1 MMRAT
6 AEDADAA
13 ELVGINS
20 RAVYAR
26 ATALAVAIATLGG
39 LFLAIRSVF
48 DPVSGPTQLIFAFE
62 AVVIG
67 GMGSLWG
74 TLLGG
79 LALGVAQTVGAQIN
93 PEYRSPGRTSAV
105 PGGAGRSVQRR
116 PLEPEADA
124 MKVQRWTRTSKLFTG
139 GTVVLA
145 ALLATVPLLFDPDVV
160 QKLTNLLILVL
171 LAAMWNALAGYGGLL
186 SVGQQA
192 FIGIGAYG
200 TVFFAG
206 LGISPY
212 PAMLLATL
220 LAGAISVPISF
231 FALRLRAAQFAIGM
245 WVTAEVIS
253 IFVRLDQNL
262 GAGTGI
268 SLIQMN
274 QYEPNFRQA
283 YTFWLA
289 LAFTVIFLAAVFFL
303 LRSPLGASLQ
313 AIRDDE
319 DAARSLGVRVASR
332 KRLLFV
338 LAGFGCGAAGVLV
351 VANTLFI
358 EPGSIFSVQ
367 WSAYM
372 IFMVLVGGLG
382 TFEGPILGAILLFAI
397 QTTFTQGGPW
407 YLVGLGAT
415 AALFALALPRGLWG
429 TIEERLGLA
438 PVACRLSRGRDQG

>member
-1 MMRAT
+1 
-6 AEDADAA
+6 
-13 ELVGINS
+13 V
-20 RAVYAR
+20 
-26 ATALAVAIATLGG
+26 
-39 LFLAIRSVF
+39 
-48 DPVSGPTQLIFAFE
+48 
-62 AVVIG
+62 
-67 GMGSLWG
+67 
-74 TLLGG
+74 
-79 LALGVAQTVGAQIN
+79 
-93 PEYRSPGRTSAV
+93 
-105 PGGAGRSVQRR
+105 
-116 PLEPEADA
+116 
-124 MKVQRWTRTSKLFTG
+124 KVQRWTRTSGIFTA
-139 GTVVLA
+139 GTGILVVILA
-145 ALLATVPLLFDPDVV
+145 CVPLVFESDVV
-160 QKLTNLLILVL
+160 QKLTTLLILVL
-171 LAAMWNALAGYGGLL
+171 LAAMWNALAGYGGML

-206 LGISPY
+206 QGVSPY
-212 PAMLLATL
+212 VAMLLATV
-220 LAGAISVPISF
+220 LAGAISLPISL

-245 WVTAEVIS
+245 WVIAEVMS
-253 IFVRLDQNL
+253 IIVRLDQHL

-268 SLIQMN
+268 SLIQLN
-274 QYEPNFRQA
+274 QYAPNYRQA

-289 LAFTVIFLAAVFFL
+289 LALTAVFLAALFFL

-319 DAARSLGVRVASR
+319 DAARSLGVRVAAR

-338 LAGFGCGAAGVLV
+338 LAGLGCGAAGVLV

-358 EPGSIFSVQ
+358 EPGSVFSVQ

-415 AALFALALPRGLWG
+415 AALFALFLPRGLWG
-429 TIEERLGLA
+429 TVEERLGLRLL
-438 PVACRLSRGRDQG
+438 PVGYRVEKKQDDEQKPAA

>member
-1 MMRAT
+1 
-6 AEDADAA
+6 
-13 ELVGINS
+13 L
-20 RAVYAR
+20 
-26 ATALAVAIATLGG
+26 
-39 LFLAIRSVF
+39 
-48 DPVSGPTQLIFAFE
+48 
-62 AVVIG
+62 
-67 GMGSLWG
+67 
-74 TLLGG
+74 
-79 LALGVAQTVGAQIN
+79 
-93 PEYRSPGRTSAV
+93 
-105 PGGAGRSVQRR
+105 
-116 PLEPEADA
+116 
-124 MKVQRWTRTSKLFTG
+124 KVQRWTRTSKLFTG
-139 GTVVLA
+139 ATGAVAVALA
-145 ALLATVPLLFDPDVV
+145 VVPLIFGPDIV

-206 LGISPY
+206 MGFSPY
-212 PAMLLATL
+212 LAMLLATV
-220 LAGAISVPISF
+220 LAGAVSVPMSL

-245 WVTAEVIS
+245 WVIAEVIS
-253 IFVRLDQNL
+253 ILVRLDNNL

-268 SLIQMN
+268 SLFQMN
-274 QYEPNFRQA
+274 QFAPNFRQA
-283 YTFWLA
+283 YTFWMA
-289 LAFTVIFLAAVFFL
+289 LGFTVLFLAAMFFL

-358 EPGSIFSVQ
+358 EPGSVFSVQ

-415 AALFALALPRGLWG
+415 AALFALVLPRGLWG
-429 TIEERLGLA
+429 AIEERFGLRLM
-438 PVACRLSRGRDQG
+438 PVGYRVVSPEKKSEASA

>member
-1 MMRAT
+1 
-6 AEDADAA
+6 
-13 ELVGINS
+13 
-20 RAVYAR
+20 
-26 ATALAVAIATLGG
+26 
-39 LFLAIRSVF
+39 
-48 DPVSGPTQLIFAFE
+48 
-62 AVVIG
+62 
-67 GMGSLWG
+67 
-74 TLLGG
+74 
-79 LALGVAQTVGAQIN
+79 
-93 PEYRSPGRTSAV
+93 
-105 PGGAGRSVQRR
+105 
-116 PLEPEADA
+116 
-124 MKVQRWTRTSKLFTG
+124 MKVARWTRTSKAFTAATG
-139 GTVVLA
+139 VVALLLA
-145 ALLATVPLLFDPDVV
+145 AVPLVFDPDVV
-160 QKLTNLLILVL
+160 QKLTTLLILVL

-200 TVFFAG
+200 TVFFANAG
-206 LGISPY
+206 VTPY
-212 PAMLLATL
+212 VAMLLGTVV
-220 LAGAISVPISF
+220 AGAMSLPISL

-245 WVTAEVIS
+245 WVIAEVMS
-253 IFVRLDQNL
+253 IVVRLDQGL

-268 SLIQMN
+268 SLLQLD

-289 LAFTVIFLAAVFFL
+289 LAFTVIFMAALFFL

-319 DAARSLGVRVASR
+319 DAARSLGVRVAAR

-338 LAGFGCGAAGVLV
+338 LAGFGCGAAGVLI

-358 EPGSIFSVQ
+358 EPTSIFSVQ

-382 TFEGPILGAILLFAI
+382 TFEGPIVGAILLFTI

-415 AALFALALPRGLWG
+415 AALFALLLPRGLWG
-429 TIEERLGLA
+429 TVEERVGLRLL
-438 PVACRLSRGRDQG
+438 PVGYRVVEAKREPPTP

>member
-1 MMRAT
+1 
-6 AEDADAA
+6 
-13 ELVGINS
+13 
-20 RAVYAR
+20 
-26 ATALAVAIATLGG
+26 
-39 LFLAIRSVF
+39 
-48 DPVSGPTQLIFAFE
+48 
-62 AVVIG
+62 
-67 GMGSLWG
+67 
-74 TLLGG
+74 
-79 LALGVAQTVGAQIN
+79 
-93 PEYRSPGRTSAV
+93 
-105 PGGAGRSVQRR
+105 
-116 PLEPEADA
+116 
-124 MKVQRWTRTSKLFTG
+124 MKVQRWTLTSKLFTG
-139 GTVVLA
+139 GTGVVALGLA
-145 ALLATVPLLFDPDVV
+145 SVPLIFEPDVV
-160 QKLTNLLILVL
+160 QKLTNLLILVI
-171 LAAMWNALAGYGGLL
+171 LAAMWNALAGYGGLV

-206 LGISPY
+206 MGVSPY
-212 PAMLLATL
+212 MAMLLAMA
-220 LAGAISVPISF
+220 LAGAISIPISL

-245 WVTAEVIS
+245 WVMAEVMS
-253 IFVRLDQNL
+253 ILVRLDKNL

-274 QYEPNFRQA
+274 QYAPNFRQA
-283 YTFWLA
+283 YTFWMA
-289 LAFTVIFLAAVFFL
+289 LGFAVLFLAALFFL
-303 LRSPLGASLQ
+303 LRSPLGVSLQ

-358 EPGSIFSVQ
+358 EPGSVFSVQ

-415 AALFALALPRGLWG
+415 AALFALVLPRGLWG
-429 TIEERLGLA
+429 AIEDRLGLRLL
-438 PVACRLSRGRDQG
+438 PVGYQVVSSDIKAEART

>member
-1 MMRAT
+1 M
-6 AEDADAA
+6 
-13 ELVGINS
+13 
-20 RAVYAR
+20 
-26 ATALAVAIATLGG
+26 
-39 LFLAIRSVF
+39 
-48 DPVSGPTQLIFAFE
+48 
-62 AVVIG
+62 
-67 GMGSLWG
+67 
-74 TLLGG
+74 
-79 LALGVAQTVGAQIN
+79 TV
-93 PEYRSPGRTSAV
+93 R
-105 PGGAGRSVQRR
+105 
-116 PLEPEADA
+116 
-124 MKVQRWTRTSKLFTG
+124 RWTRTSKLFTG
-139 GTVVLA
+139 GTGVVA
-145 ALLATVPLLFDPDVV
+145 VLLASVPLAFGPDIV
-160 QKLTNLLILVL
+160 QKTTTLLILVL

-192 FIGIGAYG
+192 FIGLGAYG

-206 LGISPY
+206 FGMPPY
-212 PAMLLATL
+212 IAMIVAVVV
-220 LAGAISVPISF
+220 AGSLSIPISL

-245 WVTAEVIS
+245 WVIAEVAS
-253 IFVRLDQNL
+253 IAVRLDQDL

-268 SLIQMN
+268 SLSQLY
-274 QYEPNFRQA
+274 QYDPSYRQA

-289 LAFTVIFLAAVFFL
+289 LALTVVFLAALFFL

-319 DAARSLGVRVASR
+319 DAARSLGVRVAAR

-338 LAGFGCGAAGVLV
+338 LAGFGCAAAGVLI

-358 EPGSIFSVQ
+358 EPGSVFSVQ

-415 AALFALALPRGLWG
+415 AALFALLLPRGLWG
-429 TIEERLGLA
+429 TIEERLGLRLL
-438 PVACRLSRGRDQG
+438 PVGYQVVEKK

>member
-1 MMRAT
+1 
-6 AEDADAA
+6 
-13 ELVGINS
+13 
-20 RAVYAR
+20 
-26 ATALAVAIATLGG
+26 
-39 LFLAIRSVF
+39 
-48 DPVSGPTQLIFAFE
+48 
-62 AVVIG
+62 
-67 GMGSLWG
+67 
-74 TLLGG
+74 
-79 LALGVAQTVGAQIN
+79 
-93 PEYRSPGRTSAV
+93 
-105 PGGAGRSVQRR
+105 
-116 PLEPEADA
+116 

-139 GTVVLA
+139 GTGVV
-145 ALLATVPLLFDPDVV
+145 ALGLATVPLIFEPDVV
-160 QKLTNLLILVL
+160 QKLTNLLILVI
-171 LAAMWNALAGYGGLL
+171 LAAMWNALAGYGGLV

-206 LGISPY
+206 MGVSPY
-212 PAMLLATL
+212 MAMLLAMA
-220 LAGAISVPISF
+220 LAGAISIPISL

-245 WVTAEVIS
+245 WVIAEVMS
-253 IFVRLDQNL
+253 ILVRLDKNL

-274 QYEPNFRQA
+274 QYAPNFRQA
-283 YTFWLA
+283 YTFWMA
-289 LAFTVIFLAAVFFL
+289 LGFAVLFLAALFFL
-303 LRSPLGASLQ
+303 LRSPLGVSLQ

-358 EPGSIFSVQ
+358 EPGSVFSVQ

-415 AALFALALPRGLWG
+415 AALFALVLPRGLWG
-429 TIEERLGLA
+429 AIEDRLGLRLL
-438 PVACRLSRGRDQG
+438 PVGYQVVSSDIKAEART

>member
-1 MMRAT
+1 M
-6 AEDADAA
+6 
-13 ELVGINS
+13 S
-20 RAVYAR
+20 
-26 ATALAVAIATLGG
+26 
-39 LFLAIRSVF
+39 
-48 DPVSGPTQLIFAFE
+48 
-62 AVVIG
+62 
-67 GMGSLWG
+67 
-74 TLLGG
+74 
-79 LALGVAQTVGAQIN
+79 
-93 PEYRSPGRTSAV
+93 
-105 PGGAGRSVQRR
+105 QR
-116 PLEPEADA
+116 
-124 MKVQRWTRTSKLFTG
+124 VQRWTRMSSLFTA
-139 GTVVLA
+139 GTGALA
-145 ALLATVPLLFDPDVV
+145 IALAFVPLLFESDVV

-171 LAAMWNALAGYGGLL
+171 LATMWNALAGYGGLL
-186 SVGQQA
+186 SIGQQA
-192 FIGIGAYG
+192 FIGIGAYA

-206 LGISPY
+206 LGVTPY
-212 PAMLLATL
+212 VAMVVATL
-220 LAGAISVPISF
+220 VAGAVSVPISL

-245 WVTAEVIS
+245 WVIAEVFS
-253 IFVRLDQNL
+253 IVVRFDKDL

-274 QYEPNFRQA
+274 QFEPNFRQA

-289 LAFTVIFLAAVFFL
+289 LAFTVIFLGALFYL

-319 DAARSLGVRVASR
+319 DAARSLGVHVAAR

-338 LAGFGCGAAGVLV
+338 LAGLGCGAAGVLI

-358 EPGSIFSVQ
+358 EPGSVFSVQ

-415 AALFALALPRGLWG
+415 AALFALLLPRGLWG
-429 TIEERLGLA
+429 TIEERLGLRLL
-438 PVACRLSRGRDQG
+438 PVGYQVVEVGAVKQKA

>member
-1 MMRAT
+1 MR
-6 AEDADAA
+6 
-13 ELVGINS
+13 V
-20 RAVYAR
+20 R
-26 ATALAVAIATLGG
+26 
-39 LFLAIRSVF
+39 
-48 DPVSGPTQLIFAFE
+48 
-62 AVVIG
+62 
-67 GMGSLWG
+67 
-74 TLLGG
+74 
-79 LALGVAQTVGAQIN
+79 
-93 PEYRSPGRTSAV
+93 
-105 PGGAGRSVQRR
+105 
-116 PLEPEADA
+116 
-124 MKVQRWTRTSKLFTG
+124 RWTRTSKLFTG
-139 GTVVLA
+139 GTVAVA
-145 ALLATVPLLFDPDVV
+145 VLLAGVPLVFDADVV
-160 QKLTNLLILVL
+160 QKLTTLLTLML
-171 LAAMWNALAGYGGLL
+171 LAVMWNALAGYGGLL

-206 LGISPY
+206 QGISPY
-212 PAMLLATL
+212 VAMLLATV
-220 LAGAISVPISF
+220 LAGVIAVPISL

-245 WVTAEVIS
+245 WVIAEVIS
-253 IFVRLDQNL
+253 IIVRLDQNL

-268 SLIQMN
+268 SLIQLN

-289 LAFTVIFLAAVFFL
+289 LAFAVVFLAAIFFL

-319 DAARSLGVRVASR
+319 DAARSLGVRVAAR

-338 LAGFGCGAAGVLV
+338 LAGLGCGAAGVLI

-358 EPGSIFSVQ
+358 EPGSIFSVE

-415 AALFALALPRGLWG
+415 AALFALVLPRGLWG
-429 TIEERLGLA
+429 TVEERLGLRLL
-438 PVACRLSRGRDQG
+438 PVGYRVVEAKREEQAV

>member
-1 MMRAT
+1 MR
-6 AEDADAA
+6 
-13 ELVGINS
+13 
-20 RAVYAR
+20 
-26 ATALAVAIATLGG
+26 
-39 LFLAIRSVF
+39 
-48 DPVSGPTQLIFAFE
+48 
-62 AVVIG
+62 
-67 GMGSLWG
+67 
-74 TLLGG
+74 
-79 LALGVAQTVGAQIN
+79 
-93 PEYRSPGRTSAV
+93 
-105 PGGAGRSVQRR
+105 
-116 PLEPEADA
+116 
-124 MKVQRWTRTSKLFTG
+124 VQRWTRTSRDFTIG
-139 GTVVLA
+139 ISA
-145 ALLATVPLLFDPDVV
+145 AAVALGTVPLFFDPDVV
-160 QKLTNLLILVL
+160 QKLTNLLVLVL
-171 LAAMWNALAGYGGLL
+171 LAAMWNALAGYGGLV

-206 LGISPY
+206 FGIPPY
-212 PAMLLATL
+212 AAMVLAMLLA
-220 LAGAISVPISF
+220 GAVSFPISL

-245 WVTAEVIS
+245 WVIAEVIS
-253 IFVRLDQNL
+253 LLVRLDKNL

-268 SLIQMN
+268 SLIQLD
-274 QYEPNFRQA
+274 QYDPIFRQA

-289 LAFTVIFLAAVFFL
+289 LGFTVVFLALLFFL

-319 DAARSLGVRVASR
+319 DAARSLGVRVAAR

-358 EPGSIFSVQ
+358 EPGSIFGVQ

-382 TFEGPILGAILLFAI
+382 TFEGPILGALLLFAI

-415 AALFALALPRGLWG
+415 AALFALLLPRGLWG
-429 TIEERLGLA
+429 TIEERLGLRLM
-438 PVACRLSRGRDQG
+438 PVGYRVVEAKAKGDQARNG

>member
-1 MMRAT
+1 
-6 AEDADAA
+6 
-13 ELVGINS
+13 
-20 RAVYAR
+20 
-26 ATALAVAIATLGG
+26 
-39 LFLAIRSVF
+39 
-48 DPVSGPTQLIFAFE
+48 
-62 AVVIG
+62 
-67 GMGSLWG
+67 
-74 TLLGG
+74 
-79 LALGVAQTVGAQIN
+79 
-93 PEYRSPGRTSAV
+93 
-105 PGGAGRSVQRR
+105 
-116 PLEPEADA
+116 

-139 GTVVLA
+139 GTGVVALGLA
-145 ALLATVPLLFDPDVV
+145 SVPLIFEPDVV
-160 QKLTNLLILVL
+160 QKLTNLLILVI
-171 LAAMWNALAGYGGLL
+171 LAAMWNALAGYGGLV

-206 LGISPY
+206 MGVAPY
-212 PAMLLATL
+212 MAMLLAMA
-220 LAGAISVPISF
+220 LAGAISIPISL

-245 WVTAEVIS
+245 WVIAEVMS
-253 IFVRLDQNL
+253 ILVRLDKNL

-274 QYEPNFRQA
+274 QYAPNFRQA
-283 YTFWLA
+283 YTFWMA
-289 LAFTVIFLAAVFFL
+289 LGFAVLFLAALFFL

-358 EPGSIFSVQ
+358 EPGSVFSVQ

-415 AALFALALPRGLWG
+415 AALFALVLPRGLWG
-429 TIEERLGLA
+429 AIEDRLGLRLL
-438 PVACRLSRGRDQG
+438 PVGYQVVSSDIKAEARR

>member
-1 MMRAT
+1 MSEA
-6 AEDADAA
+6 
-13 ELVGINS
+13 
-20 RAVYAR
+20 
-26 ATALAVAIATLGG
+26 
-39 LFLAIRSVF
+39 
-48 DPVSGPTQLIFAFE
+48 GPL
-62 AVVIG
+62 
-67 GMGSLWG
+67 
-74 TLLGG
+74 
-79 LALGVAQTVGAQIN
+79 
-93 PEYRSPGRTSAV
+93 
-105 PGGAGRSVQRR
+105 
-116 PLEPEADA
+116 
-124 MKVQRWTRTSKLFTG
+124 KVQRWTRLSRDFTI

-145 ALLATVPLLFDPDVV
+145 VALAFVPLVLEPDAV
-160 QKLTNLLILVL
+160 QKLTTLLILVI

-200 TVFFAG
+200 TVFFAD

-212 PAMLLATL
+212 AAMVLAML
-220 LAGAISVPISF
+220 LAGAISVPISL

-245 WVTAEVIS
+245 WVIAEVTS
-253 IFVRLDQNL
+253 LVVKLDQNL

-274 QYEPNFRQA
+274 QYDPNFRQA
-283 YTFWLA
+283 YTYWLA
-289 LAFTVIFLAAVFFL
+289 LGFAILFLAALFFL
-303 LRSPLGASLQ
+303 LRSPFGASLQ

-319 DAARSLGVRVASR
+319 QAASSLGVRVTAR

-338 LAGFGCGAAGVLV
+338 LAGFGCGAAGVLI

-358 EPGSIFSVQ
+358 EPTSVFSVQ
-367 WSAYM
+367 WSALM

-397 QTTFTQGGPW
+397 QTIFTQGGPW

-429 TIEERLGLA
+429 TVEERLGIRLI
-438 PVACRLSRGRDQG
+438 PVGYRVVAASGEGEKTS

>member
-1 MMRAT
+1 MR
-6 AEDADAA
+6 
-13 ELVGINS
+13 
-20 RAVYAR
+20 
-26 ATALAVAIATLGG
+26 
-39 LFLAIRSVF
+39 
-48 DPVSGPTQLIFAFE
+48 
-62 AVVIG
+62 
-67 GMGSLWG
+67 
-74 TLLGG
+74 
-79 LALGVAQTVGAQIN
+79 
-93 PEYRSPGRTSAV
+93 
-105 PGGAGRSVQRR
+105 
-116 PLEPEADA
+116 
-124 MKVQRWTRTSKLFTG
+124 VQRWTRTSKAFTVA
-139 GTVVLA
+139 TVLVA
-145 ALLATVPLLFDPDVV
+145 ALLATVPLLFEASVV
-160 QKLTNLLILVL
+160 QRLTNLLILVL

-206 LGISPY
+206 LGVSPY
-212 PAMLLATL
+212 PAMVLATL
-220 LAGAISVPISF
+220 LAGAVSVPISF

-245 WVTAEVIS
+245 WVIAEVIS
-253 IFVRLDQNL
+253 ILVRLDQNL

-268 SLIQMN
+268 SLLQLN

-289 LAFTVIFLAAVFFL
+289 LGFAVIFLAAIFLL
-303 LRSPLGASLQ
+303 LRSPLGVSLQ

-319 DAARSLGVRVASR
+319 DAARSLGVRVAAR

-338 LAGFGCGAAGVLV
+338 LAGFGCGAAGVLI

-397 QTTFTQGGPW
+397 QTNFTQGGPW

-415 AALFALALPRGLWG
+415 AALFALVLPRGLWG
-429 TIEERLGLA
+429 TIEERFGLRLL
-438 PVACRLSRGRDQG
+438 PVGYRVVEVKGEERTA

>member
-1 MMRAT
+1 
-6 AEDADAA
+6 
-13 ELVGINS
+13 
-20 RAVYAR
+20 
-26 ATALAVAIATLGG
+26 
-39 LFLAIRSVF
+39 
-48 DPVSGPTQLIFAFE
+48 
-62 AVVIG
+62 
-67 GMGSLWG
+67 
-74 TLLGG
+74 
-79 LALGVAQTVGAQIN
+79 
-93 PEYRSPGRTSAV
+93 
-105 PGGAGRSVQRR
+105 
-116 PLEPEADA
+116 
-124 MKVQRWTRTSKLFTG
+124 MKVERWTRTSKLFTG
-139 GTVVLA
+139 GSAVVALA
-145 ALLATVPLLFDPDVV
+145 LASVPLVFDPDVV
-160 QKLTNLLILVL
+160 QKLTNLLILVI
-171 LAAMWNALAGYGGLL
+171 LAAMWNALAGYGGLV

-200 TVFFAG
+200 TVFLAG
-206 LGISPY
+206 LGVSPY
-212 PAMLLATL
+212 VAMLLAMVV
-220 LAGAISVPISF
+220 AGALSVPISL

-245 WVTAEVIS
+245 WVIAEVMS
-253 IFVRLDQNL
+253 ILVRLDKNL

-274 QYEPNFRQA
+274 QFEPNFRQA
-283 YTFWLA
+283 YTFWMA
-289 LAFTVIFLAAVFFL
+289 LGFTVLFLTALFFL

-358 EPGSIFSVQ
+358 EPGSVFSVQ

-382 TFEGPILGAILLFAI
+382 TFEGPLLGAILLFAI

-415 AALFALALPRGLWG
+415 AALFALVLPRGLWG
-429 TIEERLGLA
+429 VVEGRLGLRLL
-438 PVACRLSRGRDQG
+438 PVGYRVVSQETKTEKKAQVGA

>member
-1 MMRAT
+1 
-6 AEDADAA
+6 
-13 ELVGINS
+13 
-20 RAVYAR
+20 
-26 ATALAVAIATLGG
+26 
-39 LFLAIRSVF
+39 
-48 DPVSGPTQLIFAFE
+48 
-62 AVVIG
+62 
-67 GMGSLWG
+67 
-74 TLLGG
+74 
-79 LALGVAQTVGAQIN
+79 
-93 PEYRSPGRTSAV
+93 
-105 PGGAGRSVQRR
+105 
-116 PLEPEADA
+116 
-124 MKVQRWTRTSKLFTG
+124 MKVQRWTRMSKLFTG
-139 GTVVLA
+139 GTLLVA

-206 LGISPY
+206 LGLSPY
-212 PAMLLATL
+212 PAMVIATL
-220 LAGAISVPISF
+220 LAGAISVPISV

-253 IFVRLDQNL
+253 ILVRLDQNL

-268 SLIQMN
+268 SLIQLN

-303 LRSPLGASLQ
+303 LRSPYGASLQ

-319 DAARSLGVRVASR
+319 DAARSLGVRVAAR

-338 LAGFGCGAAGVLV
+338 LAGFGCGAAGALV

-358 EPGSIFSVQ
+358 EPGSVFSVQ

-382 TFEGPILGAILLFAI
+382 TFEGPILGAVLLFAI

-415 AALFALALPRGLWG
+415 AALFALVLPRGLWG
-429 TIEERLGLA
+429 TIEERLGLRLL
-438 PVACRLSRGRDQG
+438 PVGYRVVEMKGEKRTA

>member
-1 MMRAT
+1 MR
-6 AEDADAA
+6 
-13 ELVGINS
+13 
-20 RAVYAR
+20 
-26 ATALAVAIATLGG
+26 
-39 LFLAIRSVF
+39 
-48 DPVSGPTQLIFAFE
+48 
-62 AVVIG
+62 
-67 GMGSLWG
+67 
-74 TLLGG
+74 
-79 LALGVAQTVGAQIN
+79 
-93 PEYRSPGRTSAV
+93 
-105 PGGAGRSVQRR
+105 
-116 PLEPEADA
+116 
-124 MKVQRWTRTSKLFTG
+124 VQRWTPISKVFTG
-139 GTVVLA
+139 ATAGIAVA
-145 ALLATVPLLFDPDVV
+145 LATVPLLFDPEWV

-171 LAAMWNALAGYGGLL
+171 IAAMWNALAGYGGLL

-212 PAMLLATL
+212 PAMVLSTL
-220 LAGAISVPISF
+220 VAGAISIPISF
-231 FALRLRAAQFAIGM
+231 FALRVRAAQFAIGM
-245 WVTAEVIS
+245 WVTAEIIS
-253 IFVRLDQNL
+253 ILVRLDQNL

-274 QYEPNFRQA
+274 QYAPNFRQA

-289 LAFTVIFLAAVFFL
+289 LGFTIIFLSALFLL
-303 LRSPLGASLQ
+303 LRSPLGVSLQ

-319 DAARSLGVRVASR
+319 DAARSLGVRVAAR

-338 LAGFGCGAAGVLV
+338 LAGFGCGAAGALV

-358 EPGSIFSVQ
+358 EPGSVFSVQ

-415 AALFALALPRGLWG
+415 AALFALVLPRGIWG
-429 TIEERLGLA
+429 TIEERLGLRLL
-438 PVACRLSRGRDQG
+438 PVGYRVVETKGEERSA